1 MRRRNGKS
9 DRARGVRGLA
19 CAGVLPAVVG
29 GPAGCGMMADGLVAV
44 REEAQRTR
52 DAIEADRDALAREAE
67 RFPDGSEDRARIEGL
82 IADRSVQADAFA
94 RAIQRIEAARAQ
106 AAAAGDD
113 PAGTLEQGA
122 AWLAPLVPPGAQL
135 PLVLGAGLAASVWR
149 AVRLKQ
155 SAASIAEGL
164 EKAMRGDEALREG
177 VKRNA
182 AIIRSV
188 QTRAA
193 QRIVDEVQKSKAMV
207 RLPI

>member
-1 MRRRNGKS
+1 
-9 DRARGVRGLA
+9 
-19 CAGVLPAVVG
+19 
-29 GPAGCGMMADGLVAV
+29 MMADGLVAV

-94 RAIQRIEAARAQ
+94 RAIERIEAARAQ